1 MSKNNISNE
10 KSLLLFNFVSND
22 KLNLTLFDFEALDKF
37 INITKLEDKITLEL
51 FNFINEL
58 LLYFIKL
65 NKLTIKLH
73 VITNKKFYQSNS
85 AKLNV
90 FKKSNSKNSNKII
103 EVSNTKGLRS
113 SYKQLFKKKLNMDYN
128 EINDYNDGK
137 DGKDIN
143 NDTINS
149 ILKARELFK
158 YYIDSLNN
166 NNIEIKLTKEIYM

>member
-1 MSKNNISNE
+1 
-10 KSLLLFNFVSND
+10 
-22 KLNLTLFDFEALDKF
+22 
-37 INITKLEDKITLEL
+37 
-51 FNFINEL
+51 
-58 LLYFIKL
+58 
-65 NKLTIKLH
+65 
-73 VITNKKFYQSNS
+73 
-85 AKLNV
+85 
-90 FKKSNSKNSNKII
+90 
-103 EVSNTKGLRS
+103 
-113 SYKQLFKKKLNMDYN
+113 MDYN